1 MLLLDVFEHIK
12 DRRQYLQQIYREL
25 PNCRQLVITV
35 PARMELW
42 SGYDEHWGHHLRYDR
57 PGLEAELSESG
68 FAPEKTAYFFH
79 WVYLASLHNGAARL
93 CQKNA
98 LPANRKPW
106 TQDLLPPCAGA
117 DDRSRVETGFRRG
130 RRIIHHLQGARTTQL
145 PGDTSNSGA
154 PCGQQAQKL

>member
-1 MLLLDVFEHIK
+1 MVLLLDVLEHIK

-79 WVYLASLHNGAARL
+79 WVYLASLIMARL
-93 CQKNA
+93 GFAKKMHFQPIASRGLKAVCHRV
-98 LPANRKPW
+98 LGRM
-106 TQDLLPPCAGA
+106 TDLESRLVPGGVAG
-117 DDRSRVETGFRRG
+117 SS
-130 RRIIHHLQGARTTQL
+130 IICRASRTTQL
-145 PGDTSNSGA
+145 PGDT
-154 PCGQQAQKL
+154 K